1 MQPGCPAIT
10 IGGCVAVNVHGKNHV
25 NDGVFGEH
33 ILELKLFH
41 PHYGILNCSRV
52 MNSEI
57 FELTVGGLGLT
68 GIILQAKISLKPLEN
83 RYIAVVNTPIYNIF
97 DAFEKIIEYEDKREI
112 HMAWLDLSVPSAKTI
127 GKGFLIRGDECVA
140 SKKFALDE
148 INPNGSN
155 LREFPKTSPQ
165 FLFSINSRFQY

>member
-1 MQPGCPAIT
+1 
-10 IGGCVAVNVHGKNHV
+10 
-25 NDGVFGEH
+25 
-33 ILELKLFH
+33 
-41 PHYGILNCSRV
+41 

-112 HMAWLDLSVPSAKTI
+112 HMAWLIYRFQVLKQSAKA
-127 GKGFLIRGDECVA
+127 F
-140 SKKFALDE
+140 
-148 INPNGSN
+148 
-155 LREFPKTSPQ
+155 
-165 FLFSINSRFQY
+165 